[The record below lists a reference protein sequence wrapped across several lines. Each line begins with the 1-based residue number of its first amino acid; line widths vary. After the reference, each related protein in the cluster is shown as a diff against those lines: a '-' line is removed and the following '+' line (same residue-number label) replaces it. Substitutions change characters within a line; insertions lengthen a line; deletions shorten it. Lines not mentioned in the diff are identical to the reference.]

1 MKYLVVACTCAA
13 LLCVNSRA
21 AETRMAA
28 ASLVAESSLD
38 EVVVTATRS
47 AQPAS
52 QALEP
57 VVLIDR
63 LALEDSLATDIGDLL
78 RFHAGLDIGR
88 SGGPG
93 QPLSL
98 FIRGANSDQ
107 SIVMID
113 GIRINSGTSGIA
125 PLANLAP
132 ELFERIEIV
141 KGPRSAIYGTDA
153 VGGVVNLI
161 TRTGG
166 ASGAN
171 SSSSGAGK
179 LGVRLFSVIC
189 LLPAINESRGAR
201 G

>member
-1 MKYLVVACTCAA
+1 MPTPNPRARSPACRSRQFDSRGVLSERKFPSGDGVAAFYAGRGRCIRRIRMTPRLLGVGRGLKDLVIGGAEFLKYLVVACTCAA

-63 LALEDSLATDIGDLL
+63 MALEDSLATDIGDVL

-88 SGGPG
+88 SG
-93 QPLSL
+93 
-98 FIRGANSDQ
+98 
-107 SIVMID
+107 
-113 GIRINSGTSGIA
+113 
-125 PLANLAP
+125 
-132 ELFERIEIV
+132 
-141 KGPRSAIYGTDA
+141 
-153 VGGVVNLI
+153 
-161 TRTGG
+161 
-166 ASGAN
+166 
-171 SSSSGAGK
+171 
-179 LGVRLFSVIC
+179 
-189 LLPAINESRGAR
+189 
-201 G
+201 